1 MAAVAL
7 LAASC
12 SNEDFS
18 APAGGDGNVV
28 FTAELPALAS
38 RAYGDGLSAT
48 DLKAYVY
55 SVDGE
60 TPEYLFSKEATFDG
74 LHATV
79 ELALVTGKTY
89 DVVFWAQ
96 APDAPYT
103 YSSSERT
110 ISVTYDGA
118 ANDECRDAFFVTEAG
133 LTVNGP
139 IQKTVQLKRP
149 FAQLNVLTSDYA
161 EALASGVEVKQ
172 TGLTM
177 ELPSVLNLADGKVD
191 ELAEVTFNL
200 SDLPTGTATVGDKTY
215 TYLSMNYIL
224 AAADKAVADVK
235 VSTDFALNAELSFTA
250 VPVQRNYRTNIYGAL
265 LTNPAVFDVEI
276 LPGFDDNN
284 NVDISQ
290 QIAPGVFFDE
300 ATKTYTAMSTE
311 GLVWLNAQSK
321 ASPAK
326 FKGCTMKLGA
336 DIDLAGVEWTPLRLD
351 GNSSWIT
358 FDGDNHTVSN
368 MTVSDPDAAG
378 FFGYAIGY
386 IRNVKFT
393 NATVTG
399 NYKAGVVSGD
409 GLCSRIDNVH
419 VDGATVTST
428 PRLVNGKYDD
438 ANNVGG
444 ITGYLSAEPNAYV
457 TNCSV
462 SNATITAYRKVG
474 GLVGA
479 TNGAAVVTGNTITNV
494 KVIADMTEP
503 DYDGAA
509 TRKPD
514 AGEVVGTMVS
524 ASATVENNTVNNV
537 SVSVLKPAD
546 GTLAIH
552 P

>member
-28 FTAELPALAS
+28 FTAELPALGS

-103 YSSSERT
+103 YSTTERT

-118 ANDECRDAFFVTEAG
+118 ANDESRDAFFVTEAG

-250 VPVQRNYRTNIYGAL
+250 VPDRK
-265 LTNPAVFDVEI
+265 
-276 LPGFDDNN
+276 
-284 NVDISQ
+284 S
-290 QIAPGVFFDE
+290 
-300 ATKTYTAMSTE
+300 
-311 GLVWLNAQSK
+311 
-321 ASPAK
+321 
-326 FKGCTMKLGA
+326 
-336 DIDLAGVEWTPLRLD
+336 
-351 GNSSWIT
+351 
-358 FDGDNHTVSN
+358 
-368 MTVSDPDAAG
+368 
-378 FFGYAIGY
+378 
-386 IRNVKFT
+386 
-393 NATVTG
+393 
-399 NYKAGVVSGD
+399 VV
-409 GLCSRIDNVH
+409 
-419 VDGATVTST
+419 
-428 PRLVNGKYDD
+428 
-438 ANNVGG
+438 
-444 ITGYLSAEPNAYV
+444 
-457 TNCSV
+457 
-462 SNATITAYRKVG
+462 
-474 GLVGA
+474 
-479 TNGAAVVTGNTITNV
+479 
-494 KVIADMTEP
+494 
-503 DYDGAA
+503 
-509 TRKPD
+509 
-514 AGEVVGTMVS
+514 
-524 ASATVENNTVNNV
+524 
-537 SVSVLKPAD
+537 
-546 GTLAIH
+546 
-552 P
+552 